1 MSIKLRIVV
10 SLIFLV
16 IFAVCGIIIYGF
28 HSHFSDDTSVSV
40 IIGSS
45 VVSGVLC
52 PVFAVSAIRKYLEK
66 GTRSRTADFLNR
78 LLKLK

>member
-1 MSIKLRIVV
+1 MSIKMRIFISFV
-10 SLIFLV
+10 FLM
-16 IFAVCGIIIYGF
+16 IFAVCGVIIYGF
-28 HSHFSDDTSVSV
+28 HSRFSDDTSVSI

-45 VVSGVLC
+45 VVSGVLS